1 LWWVPAS
8 RTNRSGFGGN
18 SSSMPKSSTISCGP
32 AVLRES

>member
-8 RTNRSGFGGN
+8 RTNRRGFDGN

-32 AVLRES
+32 AVLRGS